1 MIVVLI
7 SAQYYDSTADCDLS
21 LAMTRMKGLILKE
34 SVCFI
39 EKQSFHGGSFP
50 FGPILSHRVTANRLY
65 RGCIFLQY
73 YWEIL

>member
-21 LAMTRMKGLILKE
+21 LAMMEDLILKE
-34 SVCFI
+34 SIFSI
-39 EKQSFHGGSFP
+39 EKQSFHGGSVTFSLS
-50 FGPILSHRVTANRLY
+50 LSHRVTANRLY

>member
-21 LAMTRMKGLILKE
+21 LAMMKDLIYNE
-34 SVCFI
+34 SIFFI
-39 EKQSFHGGSFP
+39 EKQSFHGGNFP
-50 FGPILSHRVTANRLY
+50 FSLILSHRVTANRLY
-65 RGCIFLQY
+65 RACIFLQY

>member
-21 LAMTRMKGLILKE
+21 LAMMKDLIYNE
-34 SVCFI
+34 SIFFI
-39 EKQSFHGGSFP
+39 EKQSFHGGIFP
-50 FGPILSHRVTANRLY
+50 FSLILSHRVTANRLY